1 MLKDTIVQM
10 EHMSRLISAHIQT
23 EILITTTA
31 LLALDID
38 LLLRLHRLLRQK
50 DRVRSKV
57 PVGCNDKRFIEL
69 VYNLALREA

>member
-1 MLKDTIVQM
+1 MDITAQM
-10 EHMSRLISAHIQT
+10 EHMLRLTSVLIQT
-23 EILITTTA
+23 EIPITIIA

-50 DRVRSKV
+50 GRVRSKV
-57 PVGCNDKRFIEL
+57 PVGCNGKRFIEL

>member
-1 MLKDTIVQM
+1 MDITAQM
-10 EHMSRLISAHIQT
+10 EHMLRLTSVRIQT
-23 EILITTTA
+23 EIPITIIA